1 VSFLGQWA
9 QYRLRRLPLI
19 AGWVGLVLSENS
31 NLASC
36 RQLVLMDESAQPVV
50 STYPSWTATV
60 LSVPTVRSSYHS

>member
-1 VSFLGQWA
+1 MLAERILEPNGQ
-9 QYRLRRLPLI
+9 RPSGLP
-19 AGWVGLVLSENS
+19 VLSENS